1 MDRQHNPK
9 VAIVGAGLTGLTAAF
24 YLLKSGIDTHI
35 FEKTGRAGG
44 VIKTNFENGFTFEL
58 GPNTGII
65 GHPEVMELI
74 DDLKGSCKLEIAD
87 AAAKARW
94 IWKAGKWELLPSGLI
109 DGIKTPLF
117 TFPDK
122 LRLLGEPFLKPGT
135 NPNETLKE
143 LVLRRMGKSFL
154 DYAVDP
160 FILGIYSGDPAKL
173 VTKYALPKLYMLE
186 QDYGSFIG
194 GSIKKAYRAKTGRD
208 KKATREIFSVKGGL
222 QNLINAIEKNIDK
235 ENISFN
241 CDALFFEKTENG
253 FKTNNHNKI
262 FSHVISTVGAY
273 ELPKLFPFAETEKID
288 LVNRLEYT
296 KLVQVT
302 LGFKEWKGIEL
313 NAFGGLVPSKE
324 NRNILG
330 VLFLSSFLKNRAPK
344 NGALLSVFM
353 GGARNTEILE
363 LSDNQI
369 IDIVKVEITEMMKL
383 VKFEPDLL
391 QISRYHYAIPQYG
404 IESEQKIKAIEELGK
419 IHANLILAG
428 NICNGI
434 GMADRIKQGK
444 NIAAQITGTKI

>member
-1 MDRQHNPK
+1 MNKQHNRK

-24 YLLKSGIDTHI
+24 YLLKSGIDIHV

-44 VIKTNFENGFTFEL
+44 VIQTDSENGFTFEL
-58 GPNTGII
+58 GPNTGVT

-74 DDLKGSCKLEIAD
+74 DDLSGSCKLEIAD
-87 AAAKARW
+87 TAAKARL

-109 DGIKTPLF
+109 AGIKTPLF
-117 TFPDK
+117 TFSDK
-122 LRLLGEPFLKPGT
+122 LRLLSEPFLKPGT
-135 NPNETLKE
+135 NPDETLKD
-143 LVLRRMGKSFL
+143 LVLRRMGQSFL

-160 FILGIYSGDPAKL
+160 FVLGIYSGDPAKL

-194 GSIKKAYRAKTGRD
+194 GSIKKACQTKTDRE
-208 KKATREIFSVKGGL
+208 KKATREIFSVQGGL

-241 CDALFFEKTENG
+241 CNALCFEKTGNG
-253 FKTNNHNKI
+253 FKTNYHNKI
-262 FSHVISTVGAY
+262 FSHAVSTVGAY
-273 ELPKLFPFAETEKID
+273 ELPKLFPFAKAEKIN

-302 LGFKEWKGIEL
+302 LGFKTWDGIVL

-324 NRNILG
+324 NRDILG
-330 VLFLSSFLKNRAPK
+330 ILFLSSFLKNRAPE

-353 GGARNTEILE
+353 GGARNAGIFE
-363 LSDNQI
+363 LSDRQI
-369 IDIVKVEITEMMKL
+369 INIVKREITEMMKL
-383 VKFEPDLL
+383 ARFEPDLL
-391 QISRYHYAIPQYG
+391 KISRYRHAIPQYG
-404 IESEQKIKAIEELGK
+404 IESEQKIKAIEELEQT
-419 IHANLILAG
+419 HPNLILAG
-428 NICNGI
+428 NIRNGI

-444 NIAAQITGTKI
+444 TLAAQIIGTRI